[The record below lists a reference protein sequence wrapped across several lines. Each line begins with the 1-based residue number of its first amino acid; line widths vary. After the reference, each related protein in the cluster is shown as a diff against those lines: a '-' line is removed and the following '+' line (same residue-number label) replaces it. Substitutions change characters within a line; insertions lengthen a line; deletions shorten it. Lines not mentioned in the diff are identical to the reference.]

1 MTDPLSI
8 SSGAAGAVSLGIQIC
23 QGLVKYYK
31 DWNSREEDV
40 EVAVTSLERE
50 QNILILL
57 QRSLKMENHSALLI
71 DDIAEVEKCIV
82 NIQRAFSCLDTILQ
96 KCRHYPAPGSMKE
109 RAKTIGVVALY
120 PFRKDTLKEI
130 QHRVGDIG
138 IVLAKAVQILQ
149 LDLTQEL
156 MQDLSL
162 LSDLTQE
169 LKQDQSLL

>member
-1 MTDPLSI
+1 MPALRRSSLIGRRTHCVQVLLETQPLPKST
-8 SSGAAGAVSLGIQIC
+8 SPQS
-23 QGLVKYYK
+23 GLVKYYK

-149 LDLTQEL
+149 L
-156 MQDLSL
+156 
-162 LSDLTQE
+162 
-169 LKQDQSLL
+169 